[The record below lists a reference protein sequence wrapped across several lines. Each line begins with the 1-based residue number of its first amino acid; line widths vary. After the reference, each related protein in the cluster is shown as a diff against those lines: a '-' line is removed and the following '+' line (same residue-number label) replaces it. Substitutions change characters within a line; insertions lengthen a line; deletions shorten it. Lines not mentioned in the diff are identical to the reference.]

1 VEDNET
7 DLDEKRE
14 PLGWDVKR
22 QGLVIDYKFL
32 ASVFIAFTW
41 PRLSGLSFISILV
54 KVKSADSVDALC
66 FLRGSRFARQLARM
80 PICESCTLNY

>member
-41 PRLSGLSFISILV
+41 PRLSGLSFISSL
-54 KVKSADSVDALC
+54 
-66 FLRGSRFARQLARM
+66 
-80 PICESCTLNY
+80 